1 MITYGID
8 TNIIW
13 DTITNNLPSLKQAME
28 EELQNHQ
35 K

>member
-1 MITYGID
+1 MYVIP
-8 TNIIW
+8 IIW
-13 DTITNNLPSLKQAME
+13 ETITNNLPSLKEAME